1 MTKSFNPWIDISV
14 NSQRRVDK
22 NLNYDFFWMVDIE
35 GRYGFFIDS
44 KNFLSEDKI
53 DINLKGITVKKVSIT
68 NNISRLYL
76 ILNDNDDH
84 EIFSTLCQDLI
95 NTANK
100 YDDSEKIIYEVEQ
113 RLKRWQQLLK
123 SNSYSGL
130 TAEKQMGLFS
140 ELVFLKNK
148 LASEIGMKNAILS
161 WVGPDFD
168 KQDFSISSAVIEVKS
183 YKITKGEI
191 VHISSL
197 QQLQSSSLPLY
208 LVAYGLTISE
218 RGLSI
223 LDIVDSIINQIHNE
237 CILEQ
242 FKIKLFEYGY
252 IDGVTD
258 RKNLYKFIVTKES
271 LYEVRESFPR
281 IRSNDVQSQIVS
293 VKYGIDL
300 SKCTEFKIEFDNIFK
315 LEEKYDYIK

>member
-1 MTKSFNPWIDISV
+1 
-14 NSQRRVDK
+14 
-22 NLNYDFFWMVDIE
+22 
-35 GRYGFFIDS
+35 
-44 KNFLSEDKI
+44 
-53 DINLKGITVKKVSIT
+53 
-68 NNISRLYL
+68 
-76 ILNDNDDH
+76 
-84 EIFSTLCQDLI
+84 
-95 NTANK
+95 
-100 YDDSEKIIYEVEQ
+100 
-113 RLKRWQQLLK
+113 
-123 SNSYSGL
+123 
-130 TAEKQMGLFS
+130 MGLFS

-168 KQDFSISSAVIEVKS
+168 KQDFSISSAVVEVKS

-258 RKNLYKFIVTKES
+258 RKNLYKFIVMKEL

-281 IRSNDVQSQIVS
+281 ILSNDVQSQIVS